1 MEVHGMSGADTAQSI
16 AQAVARVKN
25 VRTVPLVR
33 LAHEDATERAV
44 VVVRVGLPPLLPLT
58 EVATVIAHVQ
68 LTVARLAP
76 AGAAVHVEPDVA
88 ADEATPTEA
97 IVIRALE

>member
-1 MEVHGMSGADTAQSI
+1 MSDSETQRAI
-16 AQAVARVKN
+16 AQAAGRVRN

-33 LAHEDATERAV
+33 FAHEDGTDRVV
-44 VVVRVGLPPLLPLT
+44 VVVRVGLPPLLPLS
-58 EVATVIAHVQ
+58 EIVTVIAHVQ

-76 AGAAVHVEPDVA
+76 KGAAVHVEPDVA
-88 ADEATPTEA
+88 ADQATPTEA

>member
-1 MEVHGMSGADTAQSI
+1 MSDSDTQRTI
-16 AQAVARVKN
+16 AQAVGRVRN

-33 LAHEDATERAV
+33 LAHEDGTDRAV
-44 VVVRVGLPPLLPLT
+44 VIVRVGLPPLLPLSD
-58 EVATVIAHVQ
+58 VVTVIAHVQ

-76 AGAAVHVEPDVA
+76 QGAAVHVEPDIA
-88 ADEATPTEA
+88 ADQATPTEA